1 MAQTKTSTQIR
12 NMYCDLSCL
21 NIKFYNVNLSLQFS
35 PFMQKSPN
43 GLNTYDKSKLLMT
56 TIDYESAYSLYRA
69 IEGIINNKY
78 QNGVSLNIPCN
89 DGMLILERKM
99 DNGEFATFL
108 VLTKNNTTIPF
119 KFNTKIIKVNGSNDE
134 VIESGLGVFLK
145 TIEGYLT
152 GINADRHLDKLT
164 DDFAKLVNGDSSENN
179 QKFNTN
185 TSYQKNN
192 NFNNKKNWN
201 KNNNWKNNNGNSNF
215 QNKRSWEQNQPNQQ
229 NFSLYQ
235 IQE

>member
-21 NIKFYNVNLSLQFS
+21 NIKFYNVNLSLQFT

-43 GLNTYDKSKLLMT
+43 GMNTYDKSRLLVT
-56 TIDYESAYSLYRA
+56 TIDYESAYALYQA
-69 IEGIINNKY
+69 IKGIIEKKY
-78 QNGVSLNIPCN
+78 PNGVTLSIPCN
-89 DGMLILERKM
+89 DGMLVLERKM

-108 VLTKNNTTIPF
+108 VLSKNNTTIPF
-119 KFNTKIIKVNGSNDE
+119 KFNTKTVKVNGGNDE
-134 VIESGLGVFLK
+134 VIEAGLGVFLK
-145 TIEGYLT
+145 TVEGYLT

-164 DDFAKLVNGDSSENN
+164 EDFAKLMNGDSSENNN

-192 NFNNKKNWN
+192 NYNNKKNWN
-201 KNNNWKNNNGNSNF
+201 KNNNWNNKNNY
-215 QNKRSWEQNQPNQQ
+215 QNRNNNSWEQNQPNQK
-229 NFSLYQ
+229 NFSSYQ
-235 IQE
+235 LQE